1 MPLLVVALN
10 PKVQGGDFRSALGF
24 PKTDMRTTPT
34 EKIHTGNYRLEGR
47 NQWTNTPGSNLII
60 PR

>member
-34 EKIHTGNYRLEGR
+34 EKSILVIIGSRDL
-47 NQWTNTPGSNLII
+47 TNGQTPQGAA
-60 PR
+60 